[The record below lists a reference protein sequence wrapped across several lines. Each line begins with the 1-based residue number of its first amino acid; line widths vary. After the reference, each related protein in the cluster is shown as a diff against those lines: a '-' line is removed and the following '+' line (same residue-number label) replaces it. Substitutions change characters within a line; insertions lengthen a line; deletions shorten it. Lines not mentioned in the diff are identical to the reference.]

1 MRELSDGERQLKEM
15 RDQQIG
21 RVSIGTSE
29 ARQINQLMIRYV
41 EEHPNVLFRQ
51 QRVYKNDEV
60 KALLDQGALDYALT
74 FEPLP
79 AAEYEWTPLI
89 TEQYYL
95 LVSAQ
100 HPFAEQETVTLKE
113 LGGQRIIL
121 NDSDSPNYVD
131 HQLREQGIDQPF
143 AFIGDEYEVLGSMV
157 ERNAGVAMIS
167 ALGLYDLR
175 KNLPMQMLARIRV
188 LSIEDTCLHRTLGIV
203 SSKRHY
209 TSQAAK
215 EFYGKLVSYFKLV
228 NSELGY

>member
-1 MRELSDGERQLKEM
+1 
-15 RDQQIG
+15 
-21 RVSIGTSE
+21 
-29 ARQINQLMIRYV
+29 MIQYV

-100 HPFAEQETVTLKE
+100 HPFAEQETITLKE

-175 KNLPMQMLARIRV
+175 KNRPCRCWPGFGCCLLKIPAC
-188 LSIEDTCLHRTLGIV
+188 IEPWA
-203 SSKRHY
+203 SS
-209 TSQAAK
+209 AANATIPPRPRR
-215 EFYGKLVSYFKLV
+215 
-228 NSELGY
+228 NSTGSWYPISNW

>member
-1 MRELSDGERQLKEM
+1 M
-15 RDQQIG
+15 
-21 RVSIGTSE
+21 
-29 ARQINQLMIRYV
+29 
-41 EEHPNVLFRQ
+41 
-51 QRVYKNDEV
+51 
-60 KALLDQGALDYALT
+60 
-74 FEPLP
+74 
-79 AAEYEWTPLI
+79 
-89 TEQYYL
+89 
-95 LVSAQ
+95 
-100 HPFAEQETVTLKE
+100 
-113 LGGQRIIL
+113 
-121 NDSDSPNYVD
+121 D